1 MATLYLIDILD
12 DPDHAFDQ
20 IFQKFLDDENLD
32 PLYYCIDGLHPH
44 VNYQRIFESDPGAVI
59 ISGSLQSVYDQT
71 PWMQKL
77 EAFIRTCHEREIPVL
92 GLCFGHQILAS
103 AMGGTVENLNLWEF
117 GVHPI
122 YLANQA
128 QEHPWLQGLP
138 AHFETLQVHQ
148 DHVSTLP
155 PEAVGLAYSEKTPH
169 QIFSLGSL
177 MGVQFHPEYT
187 VDILHTIVKNRP
199 QKFIEKGPFTSE
211 AHLQALSRHWSLPE
225 LPRQILKNFLKETLD
240 SSS

>member
-1 MATLYLIDILD
+1 MPTLYLIDILD
-12 DPDHAFDQ
+12 DPDQSFEQ
-20 IFQKFLDDENLD
+20 VFQDFLDHENIER
-32 PLYYCIDGLHPH
+32 PYYCIDGLHPD
-44 VNYQRIFESDPGAVI
+44 VNYDLIFESDPGAII
-59 ISGSLQSVYDQT
+59 ISGSLQSVYDQA

-77 EAFIRTCHEREIPVL
+77 QSFIQRCHQRNLPVL
-92 GLCFGHQILAS
+92 GLCFGHQILAA
-103 AMGGTVENLNLWEF
+103 AMGGKVENLDIWEF

-128 QEHPWLQGLP
+128 QDHPWLQGLP
-138 AHFETLQVHQ
+138 AQFETLQVHQ

-155 PEAVGLAYSEKTPH
+155 PEATSLASSEKTPH

-187 VDILHTIVKNRP
+187 VDILHTIVRNRP
-199 QKFIEKGPFTSE
+199 QKFIKKGPFTSE

-225 LPRQILKNFLKETLD
+225 LPRQILKNFLKDTLD
-240 SSS
+240 VS